1 MPGLADWRIRG
12 GKAKKAQMLTSS
24 PPDEPSARIGVPRT
38 LRFLMRL
45 YPAWALPVVL
55 VLGLVSYG
63 LEGIG
68 ISLFIPLLQTL
79 NGGALPNFPGMSMF
93 GWIVTPLA
101 GLDPVER
108 TVALGGFIFICVL
121 AKNLIV
127 YGNSVLHALL
137 NARITHHLRVA
148 IVQQLLALSHSYIEG
163 KQSGQLMN
171 SLATET
177 WRTASALG
185 ALIGLL
191 VSACAVAVLSTLLV
205 IISWRITMI
214 VAVCT
219 IAISLVTRLATPKI
233 AELGRRAV
241 AVNTEL
247 ANRIWRLF
255 GGMKVIRAFGR
266 ETHEL
271 NHFDHASR
279 LVRDTF
285 FRLDAVSAVSGPLHE
300 ILSVLLLLAIFIYG
314 AVGDR
319 ASLPIIAAFTMVLFR
334 LQPQARNIGS
344 AWTALSGAS
353 AAVRE
358 VMWLL
363 DPADKTYIRSGPVAI
378 SNLTRAIEF
387 DRVTFTYPGSGH
399 PALRNVSVT
408 IPAGRTTALA
418 GPSGAG
424 KTTLVNLIC
433 RFYDADAGAI
443 RMDGEPIEH
452 LDIASWRNAVG
463 IVSQDIYVFGASV
476 RENIAYGCPEAGHER
491 IVEAA
496 RLADAHEFIME
507 LPRGYETRI
516 GDGGLSL
523 SGGQRQRIALARAI
537 VRNPRILVLD
547 EATNSLDSL
556 SEQVVHA
563 ALEHFRRDRTIIV
576 IAHRLSTIE
585 RSDGV
590 IVLDHGQVVQE
601 GDPRALIAETG
612 LFQRMYGAQAK
623 PALRA

>member
-1 MPGLADWRIRG
+1 MQTLSAAG
-12 GKAKKAQMLTSS
+12 
-24 PPDEPSARIGVPRT
+24 ARIGVPAT

-45 YPAWALPVVL
+45 YPTWALPVVIA
-55 VLGLVSYG
+55 LGLLSYG

-79 NGGALPNFPGMSMF
+79 NGAALPSPPGLS
-93 GWIVTPLA
+93 IVGRVFALLA
-101 GLDPVER
+101 GLDPAER
-108 TVALGGFIFICVL
+108 TVILGAFIFACVV

-127 YGNSVLHALL
+127 YGNSVLHSLL

-148 IVQQLLALSHSYIEG
+148 IVQQLLALSHSYMEG

-191 VSACAVAVLSTLLV
+191 VSACAVAVLSSLLV
-205 IISWRITMI
+205 MISWRITI
-214 VAVCT
+214 VVAVCT
-219 IAISLVTRLATPKI
+219 VAISLLTRVATPRI
-233 AELGRRAV
+233 AQLGRQAV

-271 NHFDHASR
+271 SQFDQASR
-279 LVRDTF
+279 SVRDTF
-285 FRLDAVSAVSGPLHE
+285 FRLDAVSATTGPLHE

-314 AVGDR
+314 AVEDR

-344 AWTALSGAS
+344 AWIGLSGAS

-378 SNLTRAIEF
+378 HDLMRGIDFE
-387 DRVTFTYPGSGH
+387 RVTFTYPGSH
-399 PALRNVSVT
+399 QSALRDVSVS
-408 IPAGRTTALA
+408 IVAGQTTALA

-443 RMDGEPIEH
+443 RMDGEPVQH
-452 LDIASWRNAVG
+452 LDIASWRNAIG

-476 RENIAYGCPEAGHER
+476 RENIAYGCPEAEHDR

-496 RLADAHEFIME
+496 RLADADGFIME
-507 LPRGYETRI
+507 LPLGYETRI

-537 VRNPRILVLD
+537 VRKPRILVLD

-556 SEQVVHA
+556 SESVVHA
-563 ALEHFRRDRTIIV
+563 ALEHFRRGRTIIV

-585 RSDGV
+585 RADRV
-590 IVLDHGQVVQE
+590 IVLDHGRVVQE
-601 GDPRALIAETG
+601 GDPRALIAAPG
-612 LFQRMYGAQAK
+612 LFQSMYHAQAK
-623 PALRA
+623 LALRA

>member
-1 MPGLADWRIRG
+1 
-12 GKAKKAQMLTSS
+12 
-24 PPDEPSARIGVPRT
+24 
-38 LRFLMRL
+38 MRL

-55 VLGLVSYG
+55 ILGLVSYG

-79 NGGALPNFPGMSMF
+79 NGTALPNFPGMSIF
-93 GWIVTPLA
+93 AWIVTPLA
-101 GLDPVER
+101 SLDPLER
-108 TVALGGFIFICVL
+108 TVVLGGFIFVCVV

-148 IVQQLLALSHSYIEG
+148 IVQQLLALSHSYIDG

-205 IISWRITMI
+205 IISWRITII

-219 IAISLVTRLATPKI
+219 IAISLLTRLATPKI
-233 AELGRRAV
+233 AALGRRAV

-314 AVGDR
+314 AVEDR

-344 AWTALSGAS
+344 AWTSLSGAS

-363 DPADKTYIRSGPVAI
+363 DPADKTYIRSGPVAM
-378 SNLTRAIEF
+378 SDLTRAIEF
-387 DRVTFTYPGSGH
+387 DGVTFTYPGSEQ
-399 PALRNVSVT
+399 PAVRNVSVT
-408 IPAGRTTALA
+408 IPAGLTTALA

-476 RENIAYGCPEAGHER
+476 LENIAYGCPEAGHER

-507 LPRGYETRI
+507 LPHGYETRI

-585 RSDGV
+585 RSDRV
-590 IVLDHGQVVQE
+590 IVLDHGRVVQE
-601 GDPRALIAETG
+601 GDPRGLIAETG
-612 LFQRMYGAQAK
+612 LFQRMYSAQAK

>member
-1 MPGLADWRIRG
+1 MLAP
-12 GKAKKAQMLTSS
+12 S
-24 PPDEPSARIGVPRT
+24 PPDEPSASARIGVPRT
-38 LRFLMRL
+38 LQFLMGL

-79 NGGALPNFPGMSMF
+79 NGGALPNIPGMSLF

-101 GLDPVER
+101 SLDPIER
-108 TVALGGFIFICVL
+108 TAVLGGFIFACVL

-205 IISWRITMI
+205 IISWRITII

-271 NHFDHASR
+271 NQFDHASR

-285 FRLDAVSAVSGPLHE
+285 FRLDAVSTVTGPLHE

-314 AVGDR
+314 AIEDR

-378 SNLTRAIEF
+378 SDLTRAIEF
-387 DRVTFTYPGSGH
+387 DGVTFTYPGSDQ

-408 IPAGRTTALA
+408 IPAGLTTALA

-476 RENIAYGCPEAGHER
+476 QENIAYGCPEAGHER

-507 LPRGYETRI
+507 LPHGYETRI

-585 RSDGV
+585 RSDRV
-590 IVLDHGQVVQE
+590 IVLDHGLVVQA
-601 GDPRALIAETG
+601 GNPRALIAEPG
-612 LFQRMYGAQAK
+612 LFRRMYSAQAK

>member
-1 MPGLADWRIRG
+1 MPRI
-12 GKAKKAQMLTSS
+12 
-24 PPDEPSARIGVPRT
+24 
-38 LRFLMRL
+38 LRFLVGL
-45 YPAWALPVVL
+45 YPAWGIPVVIG
-55 VLGLVSYG
+55 LGLLCYG
-63 LEGIG
+63 LEGLG
-68 ISLFIPLLQTL
+68 ISLFVPLLQTVSGTSAPSL
-79 NGGALPNFPGMSMF
+79 PGMWVF
-93 GWIVTPLA
+93 GRVLAPLA
-101 GLDPVER
+101 DMDPVQR
-108 TVALGGFIFICVL
+108 TVLLGGFIFACVV
-121 AKNLIV
+121 AKNLIA
-127 YGNSVLHALL
+127 YGNSVLHAFL

-185 ALIGLL
+185 ALVGFLI
-191 VSACAVAVLSTLLV
+191 SACAVLVLSSLLV
-205 IISWRITMI
+205 LISWRITLV

-219 IAISLVTRLATPKI
+219 VAISLMTRLATPKI
-233 AELGRRAV
+233 AALGRKAV

-279 LVRDTF
+279 QVRDTF
-285 FRLDAVSAVSGPLHE
+285 FRLDAVSAVTGPLHE
-300 ILSVLLLLAIFIYG
+300 VLSVLLLLAIFIYG
-314 AVGDR
+314 TVADR
-319 ASLPIIAAFTMVLFR
+319 ASLPVIAAFTMVLFR

-344 AWTALSGAS
+344 AWTSLSGSA

-363 DPADKTYIRSGPVAI
+363 DPADKTYIRSGPLAI
-378 SNLTRAIEF
+378 CDIADCIAL
-387 DRVTFTYPGSGH
+387 DRVTFTYPGSGRA
-399 PALRNVSVT
+399 ALQDVTVT
-408 IPAGRTTALA
+408 IPSRLTTALA

-433 RFYDADAGAI
+433 RFYDADSGAI
-443 RMDGEPIEH
+443 RMDSEPIQH

-476 RENIAYGCPEAGHER
+476 RENIAYGCPDAGHER
-491 IVEAA
+491 IEEAA
-496 RLADAHEFIME
+496 RLADAHAFIME
-507 LPRGYETRI
+507 LPHGYETRI
-516 GDGGLSL
+516 GDGGLNL

-537 VRNPRILVLD
+537 VRDPQILVLD

-556 SEQVVHA
+556 SEHVVHA
-563 ALEHFRRDRTIIV
+563 ALEHFRRDRTIVV

-585 RSDGV
+585 RADRV
-590 IVLDHGQVVQE
+590 IVLDRGRVVQQ
-601 GDPRALIAETG
+601 GDPRTLITEPG
-612 LFQRMYGAQAK
+612 LFQRMYHAQAR

>member
-1 MPGLADWRIRG
+1 MPG
-12 GKAKKAQMLTSS
+12 
-24 PPDEPSARIGVPRT
+24 T
-38 LRFLMRL
+38 LRFLMHL
-45 YPAWALPVVL
+45 YPTWALPVVIA
-55 VLGLVSYG
+55 LGLVSYG

-79 NGGALPNFPGMSMF
+79 NGGALPSLPGMSLF
-93 GWIVTPLA
+93 HGAFASLA
-101 GLDPVER
+101 DLGPVER
-108 TVALGGFIFICVL
+108 TVVLGGVILGCVV

-127 YGNSVLHALL
+127 YANSVLHALL

-191 VSACAVAVLSTLLV
+191 VSACAVLMLSSLLV
-205 IISWRITMI
+205 IISWRITVI

-219 IAISLVTRLATPKI
+219 IAISLLTRVATPKI
-233 AELGRRAV
+233 ALMGRRAV

-271 NHFDHASR
+271 SEFDQASLR
-279 LVRDTF
+279 VRDTF
-285 FRLDAVSAVSGPLHE
+285 FRLDVLSAVTGPLHE
-300 ILSVLLLLAIFIYG
+300 VLSVLVLLAIFIYG
-314 AVGDR
+314 AVEDR
-319 ASLPIIAAFTMVLFR
+319 ASLPVIAAFTMVLYR

-344 AWTALSGAS
+344 AWIALSGAA
-353 AAVRE
+353 AAVHE

-363 DPADKTYIRSGPVAI
+363 DPADKTYIRSGP
-378 SNLTRAIEF
+378 IEVRDLARGIDF
-387 DRVTFTYPGSGH
+387 ERVTFTYSGSEQ
-399 PALRNVSVT
+399 PALKDVS
-408 IPAGRTTALA
+408 ISIAAGRTTALA

-433 RFYDADAGAI
+433 RFYDADAGGI
-443 RMDGEPIEH
+443 RMDGEPIQH
-452 LDIASWRNAVG
+452 VDIASWRNAIG
-463 IVSQDIYVFGASV
+463 IVSQDIYVFGATV
-476 RENIAYGCPEAGHER
+476 RENIGYGCPEAPQER

-496 RLADAHEFIME
+496 RLADAHAFVME
-507 LPRGYETRI
+507 LPHGYETRI

-556 SEQVVHA
+556 SEGVVHA

-585 RSDGV
+585 RADRV
-590 IVLDHGQVVQE
+590 VVLDHGRVAQQ
-601 GDPRALIAETG
+601 GDPRTLIAEPG
-612 LFQRMYGAQAK
+612 LFQSMYRAQAA